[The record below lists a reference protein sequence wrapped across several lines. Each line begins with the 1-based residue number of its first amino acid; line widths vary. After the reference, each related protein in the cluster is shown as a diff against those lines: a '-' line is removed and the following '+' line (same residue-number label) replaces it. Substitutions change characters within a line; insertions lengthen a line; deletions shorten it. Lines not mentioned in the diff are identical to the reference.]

1 MRAISSPATEA
12 SQSLLPA
19 PLGTA
24 GGVECLQKLC
34 IWGMSDLLLRVVF
47 LPWELS
53 SHAPRMAVLIL
64 LQRAQH

>member
-1 MRAISSPATEA
+1 MRAIRGPATEA

-19 PLGTA
+19 LLGIE
-24 GGVECLQKLC
+24 GGVECLEKFC
-34 IWGMSDLLLRVVF
+34 VWGMSDLLLRVVF

-53 SHAPRMAVLIL
+53 IRAPRMAVLIL